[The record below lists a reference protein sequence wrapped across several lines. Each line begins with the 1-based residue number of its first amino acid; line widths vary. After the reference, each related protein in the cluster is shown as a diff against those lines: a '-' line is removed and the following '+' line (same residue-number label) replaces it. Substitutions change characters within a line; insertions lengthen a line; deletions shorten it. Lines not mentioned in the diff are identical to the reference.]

1 MKILHF
7 TVFVVVDRKTLVGI
21 FLVAIVVV
29 VDVEALTTVEAK

>member
-29 VDVEALTTVEAK
+29 VVEALTTVEAK